1 MISIKTHNTLNTQ
14 HSNPIPN
21 LHLQFTIIVLIPI
34 KKASLIPLNN
44 KNEQRLPIMDNDEPT
59 ILHS

>member
-1 MISIKTHNTLNTQ
+1 MISIKTNNKLNTL
-14 HSNPIPN
+14 HSNRKPN

-34 KKASLIPLNN
+34 KKVSLIPLNN